1 MNIGTII
8 TLIVIALIWGWIF
21 YEMRIAPE
29 VDENDNIINTKNK
42 EKKRQFDWVNSA
54 FKEKKED
61 VE

>member
-1 MNIGTII
+1 MSVGTIMV
-8 TLIVIALIWGWIF
+8 IVIIIAVWGWIF

-42 EKKRQFDWVNSA
+42 EKKRQFDWVNSV
-54 FKEKKED
+54 FKDKKED

>member
-1 MNIGTII
+1 MSVGTII

-29 VDENDNIINTKNK
+29 VDENGNIINTKNK
-42 EKKRQFDWVNSA
+42 EKKRQFDWVNSV

>member
-1 MNIGTII
+1 MSVGTII

-42 EKKRQFDWVNSA
+42 EKKRQFDWVNSV
-54 FKEKKED
+54 FKDKKED

>member
-1 MNIGTII
+1 MSVGTII

-29 VDENDNIINTKNK
+29 VDENDNIINTKDK
-42 EKKRQFDWVNSA
+42 EKKRKFDWVNSV